1 MMIFPSSLL
10 LLPIAFK
17 LLAFSPHWIKAIDLN
32 LHISTSFLL
41 VFFFFFSFPSY
52 FSFLVSFLVSI
63 LMIESPTEKMK

>member
-32 LHISTSFLL
+32 LHISTSSLL
-41 VFFFFFSFPSY
+41 VFFFSFPSY